1 MYPSDPV
8 IIDHLEVKVIGN
20 LEKALK
26 AFRAIV
32 QKEKILSDYKE
43 SQRFEKPSD
52 KKRRQRN
59 EAALSRLEDQ
69 GIFKNPKSPTKK
81 HKNKNKNN
89 MKGKDAK
96 PQEIPEVVMAE
107 MALHRKIEQRR
118 QEAATVKK

>member
-8 IIDHLEVKVIGN
+8 IIDYLEVKVIGN

-52 KKRRQRN
+52 KKRRERN
-59 EAALSRLEDQ
+59 EAALSRLEEQ

-81 HKNKNKNN
+81 HKNKNN
-89 MKGKDAK
+89 MKGKDVK
-96 PQEIPEVVMAE
+96 PQVVPEVVLAE

-118 QEAATVKK
+118 AEAATTKK